1 MTRLAGILIGIIF
14 LICPGILAQS
24 DQSRIITVS
33 GKGEMVAD
41 ADQVTFSFTIQT
53 RNKDL
58 DAAKDINDQK
68 IEKVKEIFKLYSISS
83 KDVEVSSFTLNPAY
97 DYQGGKVDKVEAFN
111 ISRHIRV
118 TLKNIEDYEPL
129 VDALIG
135 AEIYNIGGLAYEIS
149 DPSAH
154 HQQARENA
162 LRKAREKAEAMAG
175 FYGLKLGKV
184 LSIEELTRTP
194 YHGPIEYG
202 LGGANIQGSNVSAE
216 GEDVFEGRKT
226 IKAHVIVK
234 FELTD

>member
-1 MTRLAGILIGIIF
+1 MTRLAGILIAIIF
-14 LICPGILAQS
+14 LVCPGILAQS
-24 DQSRIITVS
+24 DDSRYIIVS
-33 GKGEMVAD
+33 GEGEVVAD
-41 ADQVTFSFTIQT
+41 ADQVTFSFMIQT

-68 IEKVKEIFKLYSISS
+68 IEKVKEIFKLYSISN
-83 KDVEVSSFTLNPAY
+83 KDVEVSSFTLNPVY
-97 DYQGGKVDKVEAFN
+97 DYQDGKLDKIEAFN
-111 ISRHIRV
+111 ISRNVCI
-118 TLKNIEDYEPL
+118 TLNNIEDYEPL

-149 DPSAH
+149 DPSAL

-162 LRKAREKAEAMAG
+162 LKKAKEKALGMAD

-184 LSIEELTRTP
+184 LSIEEVISTP
-194 YHGPIEYG
+194 YHRPIEYG
-202 LGGANIQGSNVSAE
+202 GAGLNVLAGNVSSKSE
-216 GEDVFEGRKT
+216 NVFEGRKT